1 MKDEQWWNYRAF
13 SDDVTAGIL
22 EYKTMKRQPCWCPC
36 GAEPFSC
43 VNFFTIN
50 LYRCWSC
57 E

>member
-36 GAEPFSC
+36 GAELFL
-43 VNFFTIN
+43 V
-50 LYRCWSC
+50 
-57 E
+57 